1 VHRAIVTVAVIVGC
15 VVREAASQ
23 SLIPLAEA
31 AAAEIA
37 SSARGGA
44 GPGGAL
50 VWSVLGTAL
59 PLAAGAAIA
68 AGTNPDADNA
78 TARTALAAG
87 LMWGGVFAG
96 PALGYFRGGR
106 SGRGWKGV
114 VTRAG
119 FFALA
124 WSFSPSMGS
133 DEGLVPDPAVENMA
147 VWVVAR
153 AFIAASAFNDIA
165 TVHRAVRR
173 ANRVSI
179 GVVAPTGGAA
189 PGLGVRIAF

>member
-1 VHRAIVTVAVIVGC
+1 
-15 VVREAASQ
+15 
-23 SLIPLAEA
+23 
-31 AAAEIA
+31 
-37 SSARGGA
+37 
-44 GPGGAL
+44 
-50 VWSVLGTAL
+50 
-59 PLAAGAAIA
+59 
-68 AGTNPDADNA
+68 
-78 TARTALAAG
+78 
-87 LMWGGVFAG
+87 
-96 PALGYFRGGR
+96 
-106 SGRGWKGV
+106 

-133 DEGLVPDPAVENMA
+133 DEGLVPDPDVENMA
-147 VWVVAR
+147 VWVVAS
-153 AFIAASAFNDIA
+153 AFIAASAFYDIA